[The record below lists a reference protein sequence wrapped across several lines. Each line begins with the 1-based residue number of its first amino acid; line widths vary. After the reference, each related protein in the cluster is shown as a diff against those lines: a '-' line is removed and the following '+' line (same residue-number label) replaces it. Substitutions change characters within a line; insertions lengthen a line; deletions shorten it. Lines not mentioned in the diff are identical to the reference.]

1 MLMNF
6 TVPLFV
12 LIFTG
17 AVMGYTAVTFTGIS
31 NYFYYIGITMV
42 ATIGFVYANSK
53 LDPITY
59 VVGTNAIIGI
69 SALIVI
75 CIRTHTYPS
84 IYATLGVVFMIVGT
98 YLTTK

>member
-1 MLMNF
+1 MVPFIVLM
-6 TVPLFV
+6 VA
-12 LIFTG
+12 G
-17 AVMGYTAVTFTGIS
+17 SAMGYTAVTFKGIS
-31 NYFYYIGITMV
+31 NYIPYMGVTMV

-69 SALIVI
+69 SALVVI

-84 IYATLGVVFMIVGT
+84 IYATLGVAFMIIGT